1 MVIEIL
7 PIKIS
12 KDIEKNDNLADLIL
26 NSISS
31 QELLDGDVL
40 VVAQKIISK
49 QEGQIVNLQTIS
61 PSILAIGIAAEYNK
75 DARIVETILSQTRRI
90 VRIENGIIIVE
101 TIHGFICANAGV
113 DESNVKNGYIT
124 LLPRNPD
131 DSAKILKDQI
141 KEKAGKQVA
150 IIIADTF
157 GRPFRM
163 GQTNAAIGV
172 AGISPI
178 WDYEGMEDTFGRIM
192 KVTAISIADEL
203 CSAAELVMGKTL
215 NSPVT
220 IVRNYKF
227 EDSKNS
233 GKDLLRPK
241 SEDLFR

>member
-12 KDIEKNDNLADLIL
+12 KDVEKNDNLADLIL

-141 KEKAGKQVA
+141 KEKNRKASCHYYCRYIRKA
-150 IIIADTF
+150 I
-157 GRPFRM
+157 
-163 GQTNAAIGV
+163 
-172 AGISPI
+172 
-178 WDYEGMEDTFGRIM
+178 
-192 KVTAISIADEL
+192 
-203 CSAAELVMGKTL
+203 
-215 NSPVT
+215 
-220 IVRNYKF
+220 
-227 EDSKNS
+227 
-233 GKDLLRPK
+233 
-241 SEDLFR
+241 